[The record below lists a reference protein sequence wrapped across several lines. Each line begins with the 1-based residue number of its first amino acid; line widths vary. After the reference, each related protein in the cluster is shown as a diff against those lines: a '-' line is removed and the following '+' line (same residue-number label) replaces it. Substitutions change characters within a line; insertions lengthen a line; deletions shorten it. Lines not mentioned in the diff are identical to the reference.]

1 MSYTTNPKLP
11 RIRAK
16 AVEMIHGGKSI
27 REVSRYFGYSVGAI
41 HNWCQKTPMPGVFD
55 IPTKSSKPHHH
66 PDEIPEFLRK
76 RIIDLRLETK
86 RCSEVVHKMLLDENL
101 QVSLSTVKRVL
112 DRAGMLKKKS
122 KWKKYHK
129 NIKRP
134 WVKKPGDLVEVDTIH
149 MQYPGSY
156 EKIYIYTILDVF
168 SRWAN
173 AWATPQI
180 TAGTSIKFIEKSLD
194 AFPFQLSCLQS
205 DHGPEFSKYFSKGV
219 KTMGYIHRHS
229 RVRRPNDNGHLER
242 FNRTI
247 QEECLYQL
255 PYSVE
260 RYNQELSHYLKY
272 YNTKRLHLGINL
284 KSPLQFLKCSQ
295 AID

>member
-1 MSYTTNPKLP
+1 M
-11 RIRAK
+11 RAK
-16 AVEMIHGGKSI
+16 AVEMVRKGKSI

-41 HNWCQKTPMPGVFD
+41 HNWCQKAPMPGVFL

-66 PDEIPEFLRK
+66 PDETPEFLKK
-76 RIIDLRLETK
+76 RIIELRLERG
-86 RCSEVVHKMLLDENL
+86 RCAEVIHQQLLNEKL
-101 QVSLSTVKRVL
+101 IVSLSTVKRVL

-129 NIKRP
+129 NIQRP
-134 WVKKPGDLVEVDTIH
+134 WVQKPGDLVEIDTIH
-149 MQYPGSY
+149 MPYPGTY

-168 SRWAN
+168 SRWAH
-173 AWATPQI
+173 AWATPKI
-180 TAGTSIKFIEKSLD
+180 TAGTSVKFVQTSLES
-194 AFPFQLSCLQS
+194 FPFSTFCLQS
-205 DHGPEFSKYFSKGV
+205 DHGPEFSKYFSKGL

-229 RVRRPNDNGHLER
+229 RVRRPNDNAHLER

-247 QEECLYQL
+247 QEECLYRL
-255 PYSVE
+255 PHSVE
-260 RYNQELSHYLKY
+260 RYNQEIRQYLKY

-284 KSPLQFLKCSQ
+284 KSPLQLLKCSQ